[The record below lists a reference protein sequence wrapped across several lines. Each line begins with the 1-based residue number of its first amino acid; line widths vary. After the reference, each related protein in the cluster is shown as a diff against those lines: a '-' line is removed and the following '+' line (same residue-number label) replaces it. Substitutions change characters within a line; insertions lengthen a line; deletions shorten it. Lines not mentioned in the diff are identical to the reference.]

1 MRSRSSV
8 TLKSAASA
16 ALKDRTTKAFPTN
29 NDARCAAEG
38 FFVYGTLRPDDDS
51 DASWTKSFCEGLS
64 SQVAFLPGASLYI
77 DGSYPAVCLE
87 QTQCSVRGVFL
98 EPTAATGIAAKLL
111 DADRIEGY
119 PDLYHRAV
127 VNVRT
132 EAGVDRLAYVYHK
145 TGKLNRSKCER
156 IPDGD
161 WLSRK
166 RNNH

>member
-16 ALKDRTTKAFPTN
+16 ALKDRTTKAFPTI

-87 QTQCSVRGVFL
+87 QTQCSVRGFFL
-98 EPTAATGIAAKLL
+98 EPTVATGIAAKLL

-166 RNNH
+166 RNNQ